1 MKYFESSKET
11 LKKKEKEFEEKD
23 YYNDLIDRYEVNDV
37 DENSAKTSFFVR
49 RLRYQNYLPFIFYI
63 FVLTILL
70 FLGLFGLTIFNYL
83 NANSNYISYD
93 DYCEK
98 PSLSIY
104 NYTKLE
110 FKNGLEVL
118 LIQTGKNEMAA
129 GTITFDTSYID
140 SRYKFGPLYLS
151 LYSITKNILNNENL
165 SQYLGN
171 SAISEEE
178 NSFSI
183 SFNILNA
190 GFFQYLKTFKN
201 ITFLEN
207 DDKRF
212 NETNFKTNIDEVNQ
226 KIKNQ
231 NYFSIEKYI
240 LKYFIYGVENILP
253 KYKNDFL
260 TNIKI
265 DEIKNISESLL
276 KPDKIKI
283 VLASHFKLSLMK
295 KKFLNYFKEITNTE
309 KEEDKNALNNS
320 PNIYEVKNCS
330 KQKIIYFEIDDKME
344 NYIRINYYIEKNKNE
359 SYDEFYENQGYFNY
373 IKYILDEN
381 NKGSLIDILTNNV
394 DYTIKYLSSKF
405 KIISKY
411 KIVFSIKIYLAPS
424 SYEYLGDIIFLTYKY
439 MNNLIKHIS
448 KSISDDERLKELKTI
463 INQNFT
469 FKEDI
474 TSDRINFTKNI
485 GENLCYKKNKKFF
498 LKDMWMPSY
507 KYEDIKNYI
516 YFSQLIPENSVI
528 IIALSDNNK
537 HRYDNNKGK
546 FKFDFAQFNNS
557 SLQFYN
563 INFSY
568 FNFNVDFKKYFN
580 EDETIPFYKNNYISE
595 YQKQINIDE
604 KDKNDFDYHKISIEN
619 TSIINFT
626 FIRDIRFKL
635 PKVLISL
642 NLLHPFQRPGI
653 QAECKDY
660 IYFECMLYLAYIDRE
675 IKLKLSD
682 AIRAGNR
689 IKIGF
694 MEDHMFVEIFA
705 FSDIA
710 EKMVTKIKEI
720 MMDKNAFAEIHNKDI
735 NKFELYKN
743 YVYEKFLA
751 EPPTNK
757 KANYYF
763 YFALNEEIYKTFDL
777 KLRNNGS
784 ICYNIF
790 KDINKLMT
798 NFLIDGQIYGYYEQ
812 NQAQNIANLFN
823 NKENDETHFSL
834 VLDKAGLINENL
846 SSSTFRQWMRK
857 ENLNIK
863 SIKKKIKINDKTKN
877 NRFIYIYWDNYTIIN
892 RVKSNIFEKII
903 NTHMQPSE
911 EYKVDLRIV
920 YYNRKIY
927 LAFNL
932 YFNNSKNNHE
942 KDTVSIIQELRN
954 KINDTIYNSKKY
966 YEKDIDSIGNRI
978 YYLINNMIELQYLRT
993 RDMVSS
999 AISLLYSE
1007 MYNADNYKALEKESH
1022 NLKEFEYNNFLNI
1035 YKIISDQYYID
1046 IEIS

>member
-1 MKYFESSKET
+1 
-11 LKKKEKEFEEKD
+11 
-23 YYNDLIDRYEVNDV
+23 
-37 DENSAKTSFFVR
+37 
-49 RLRYQNYLPFIFYI
+49 
-63 FVLTILL
+63 
-70 FLGLFGLTIFNYL
+70 
-83 NANSNYISYD
+83 
-93 DYCEK
+93 
-98 PSLSIY
+98 
-104 NYTKLE
+104 
-110 FKNGLEVL
+110 
-118 LIQTGKNEMAA
+118 
-129 GTITFDTSYID
+129 
-140 SRYKFGPLYLS
+140 
-151 LYSITKNILNNENL
+151 
-165 SQYLGN
+165 
-171 SAISEEE
+171 
-178 NSFSI
+178 
-183 SFNILNA
+183 
-190 GFFQYLKTFKN
+190 
-201 ITFLEN
+201 
-207 DDKRF
+207 
-212 NETNFKTNIDEVNQ
+212 
-226 KIKNQ
+226 
-231 NYFSIEKYI
+231 
-240 LKYFIYGVENILP
+240 
-253 KYKNDFL
+253 
-260 TNIKI
+260 
-265 DEIKNISESLL
+265 
-276 KPDKIKI
+276 
-283 VLASHFKLSLMK
+283 
-295 KKFLNYFKEITNTE
+295 
-309 KEEDKNALNNS
+309 
-320 PNIYEVKNCS
+320 
-330 KQKIIYFEIDDKME
+330 
-344 NYIRINYYIEKNKNE
+344 
-359 SYDEFYENQGYFNY
+359 
-373 IKYILDEN
+373 
-381 NKGSLIDILTNNV
+381 
-394 DYTIKYLSSKF
+394 
-405 KIISKY
+405 
-411 KIVFSIKIYLAPS
+411 
-424 SYEYLGDIIFLTYKY
+424 
-439 MNNLIKHIS
+439 MNNLIKHIH

-507 KYEDIKNYI
+507 KYKDIKNYI

-537 HRYDNNKGK
+537 RRYDKNKGK

-580 EDETIPFYKNNYISE
+580 EDETIPFNKNNYISE

-604 KDKNDFDYHKISIEN
+604 KVKNDFDYHIISIEN

-626 FIRDIRFKL
+626 FVRDTRFRL

-642 NLLHPFQRPGI
+642 NLLHPFQRPGN

-694 MEDHMFVEIFA
+694 MEEHMFVEIFA

-751 EPPTNK
+751 EPPINK

-777 KLRNNGS
+777 KLRNNES
-784 ICYNIF
+784 ICYNVF

-834 VLDKAGLINENL
+834 VLDKAGLTNENL
-846 SSSTFRQWMRK
+846 NSSTFRQWMRK
-857 ENLNIK
+857 ENQNIK

-877 NRFIYIYWDNYTIIN
+877 NRFIYIYWDNYSIIN

-903 NTHMQPSE
+903 NTHMKPSE

-932 YFNNSKNNHE
+932 NFNNSKNNHE
-942 KDTVSIIQELRN
+942 KDTVSIIQELRK
-954 KINDTIYNSKKY
+954 KINDTINNSKKY

-1007 MYNADNYKALEKESH
+1007 MYNADKYKDLEKESH